1 VSAAAAVLSVGVV
14 AALHARL
21 AQPPGDLRSSRES
34 SVDLMG
40 KRGAMAEESEKQ
52 RLNRE
57 LIELLNELRV
67 VLPGVQVLF
76 AFLLTIPFARG
87 FPDLDRLDRDVYF
100 GALLAAVA
108 SSILLIAPSAY
119 HRVLFRHH
127 DKEYVIEMATRM
139 ALVGTFALAVS
150 ISCAVF
156 VIADFVFGGVAAGVV
171 GALVTIMSVTFWFLL
186 PLRRRARL
194 DRLGEHGAEN

>member
-1 VSAAAAVLSVGVV
+1 
-14 AALHARL
+14 
-21 AQPPGDLRSSRES
+21 
-34 SVDLMG
+34 
-40 KRGAMAEESEKQ
+40 MAEETEQQ

-76 AFLLTIPFARG
+76 AFLLTIPFSKG
-87 FPDLDRLDRDVYF
+87 FPQLDRFDRDVYF
-100 GALLAAVA
+100 AALLSAVA

-127 DKEYVIEMATRM
+127 DKEYVIERATRL
-139 ALVGTFALAVS
+139 ALAGTFALAVS
-150 ISCAVF
+150 ISCAVA
-156 VIADFVFGGVAAGVV
+156 VIADFVFGGAAAGIVAAS
-171 GALVTIMSVTFWFLL
+171 VTAASLTFWFVL

-194 DRLGEHGAEN
+194 DRRRGEAQ